1 MLTIRLQRVGKKNQP
16 SFRVVVTDKRNGPQS
31 GKSKET
37 IGWYNPREHTHA
49 IEKERVSYWLGKG
62 AQASGTVHNLLVKNG
77 IIKGKKIDVAPRVK
91 LAEKKEGEG
100 APAPVAEEKKE
111 AQWEVDKESITK

>member
-16 SFRVVVTDKRNGPQS
+16 SFRIVVTDKRNSAKS

-37 IGWYNPREHTHA
+37 VGWYNPIGHTHA
-49 IEKERVSYWLGKG
+49 VHKERIFYWLEKG

-77 IIKGKKIDVAPRVK
+77 IIQGKKIDVASK
-91 LAEKKEGEG
+91 AKHAEKKEGEG
-100 APAPVAEEKKE
+100 TGAPGAEEKKE
-111 AQWEVDKESITK
+111 TQPEAGIDK